1 MTTQFVKFESN
12 LNVNPQ
18 DRIVNGQDYVDR
30 ASLYYYIDGPVVKAE
45 NTKHQLEAIMSIR
58 PLLGNT
64 IMSKLGN
71 TLFKFTPC
79 ELLRKLGVKPTDES
93 LTAESYFYTV
103 TEYIEKYYENNN
115 GDAWVPGIDSWI
127 RQYKRIVEMTYTS
140 LYGDQKRE
148 IYSNNADIPEFIL

>member
-1 MTTQFVKFESN
+1 MTTQFVKFESEIN
-12 LNVNPQ
+12 MDSQ
-18 DRIVNGQDYVDR
+18 ERTINGMDYVDR
-30 ASLYYYIDGPVVKAE
+30 ANLYYYVDGPVVKAE

-58 PLLGNT
+58 PLLDYSD
-64 IMSKLGN
+64 MRKLPA
-71 TLFKFTPC
+71 TLFKYTPC
-79 ELLRKLGVKPTDES
+79 ELLRKLGIKPTDES

-115 GDAWVPGIDSWI
+115 GDAWIPGIDSWI
-127 RQYKRIVEMTYTS
+127 RQYKKIIEMTYTS